1 MSIPGS
7 ASPLFLASTAAAGGY
22 DIPRSLRFNSADSA
36 YLSKTF
42 SSAGNR
48 QQWTFSAWI
57 KFAKVTGNSGI
68 FECPFTGS
76 GGTISDTFEV
86 WYSLGIIQITD
97 QSTYYFT
104 SAARLRDPNAWGHLV
119 IRVDTTLAA
128 QADRI
133 RLYWNG
139 EQLVNTATSYPAQ
152 NANLGVNN
160 SAEHQ
165 IGNWRGSTYSNL
177 YYAEIHHVDGQSLDP
192 TSFGEYDDSNVW
204 QPIEY
209 AGTYGTNGF
218 KLDFSDNSSVSAL
231 GTDSSG
237 NGNDWTVNNITVSGT
252 NTYVSAGTT
261 TASSGTVA
269 NGGTPYWVD
278 VLPTNANLDAEGYSF
293 DRVFDGILPATNGPP
308 GLIAWAGTQY
318 PGQGDVTR
326 ARFDLRDFASITSVR
341 IWCAKYQTLSGTY
354 TIKLLDSSKVAI
366 SGTSVSPT
374 NTTGYMSWLTVPV
387 SGSPAYIEFT
397 VPAGNLYRLYMGAIE
412 VNGTILLNNTGAD
425 NDALRDSPVNGDSAN
440 DTGAGGE
447 VTGNYATWNPL
458 CVTTNNT
465 LSNGNLEAAHT
476 AGTGWTGN
484 SLGSTY
490 AMFVATMGVT
500 SGKWYWEGTFTSA
513 TTGSVGIVNAGAG
526 LQYYVGSGAKSV
538 GYTSTYVYNN
548 GFGSAVASMP
558 SYAQGDII
566 GVAIDMDN
574 GKLYFSKNGTFINS
588 GNPAAGTGNVAS
600 GLTGETVFPA
610 VSQLGSSDGISFTV
624 NFGQRAFAYTA
635 PSGYKALCT
644 ANLPE
649 PTIADGSTAFDTV
662 LYTGDGNSTQTITG
676 LNFAP
681 DLTWQ
686 KIRNLAGD
694 HGLTDS
700 VRGVSAGYL
709 KSNSTDLET
718 GSSTNGVSAFT
729 SDGFTAAGSFNT
741 NNNNWVTWAWDGGSS
756 TVTNTDGSISSQVR
770 ANPSA
775 GFSIVSYTGN
785 GTKGS
790 TIGHG
795 LNAAPDFVLC
805 KRTDASEG
813 WRVGHVSP
821 GWTTGAYLHVAD
833 GFASTA
839 NDNWWNNTAPTNSVI
854 TLGTYPNTST
864 GTYICYAF
872 TPVEQYSSFGSYLG
886 NGSTDG
892 PFVYTG
898 FAVNFLLL
906 KCSTVSSTSWFI
918 QDLKRG
924 TTSILF
930 AQLPNQE
937 TTLTTAYPLSNG
949 FKVNGGNF
957 NYINGSGQTY
967 IYAAFAEHPFKT
979 ARAR

>member
-1 MSIPGS
+1 MLLDNYTKQ
-7 ASPLFLASTAAAGGY
+7 SPIIGVAGMGGGINSYIFLSSDGGY
-22 DIPRSLRFNSADSA
+22 VISRSLRFSSGDSA
-36 YLSKTF
+36 YLNRTP

-48 QQWTFSAWI
+48 RTYTWSGWVKRSAMG
-57 KFAKVTGNSGI
+57 TG
-68 FECPFTGS
+68 
-76 GGTISDTFEV
+76 
-86 WYSLGIIQITD
+86 
-97 QSTYYFT
+97 TYYFLT
-104 SAARLRDPNAWGHLV
+104 AVDLPNGDILGV
-119 IRVDTTLAA
+119 E
-128 QADRI
+128 AD
-133 RLYWNG
+133 RLYWYNAYSGAVTSTDKFRDPSAWYHIVFAVDSTQLTDSNRVKMYANG
-139 EQLVNTATSYPAQ
+139 RQITSFSNTAWPSLNRDFVINT
-152 NANLGVNN
+152 GV
-160 SAEHQ
+160 EHQ
-165 IGNWRGSTYSNL
+165 VGRYFTTSGSDFHL
-177 YYAEIHHVDGQSLDP
+177 ADIHFIDGQALTP
-192 TSFGEYDDSNVW
+192 TDFGEYDSNSVW
-204 QPIEY
+204 QPKEY

-218 KLDFSDNSSVSAL
+218 HLDFSDTSSSAAL

-237 NGNDWTVNNITVSGT
+237 NGNTWTVNNLVAASGIGPGITSTVPQDLTGDWRGIIGIVPSNTSGAVAVFPDGGGIA
-252 NTYVSAGTT
+252 NPRGTFFWT
-261 TASSGTVA
+261 GLTIGDTITWYGTATASSTRNV
-269 NGGTPYWVD
+269 T
-278 VLPTNANLDAEGYSF
+278 
-293 DRVFDGILPATNGPP
+293 
-308 GLIAWAGTQY
+308 
-318 PGQGDVTR
+318 GDI
-326 ARFDLRDFASITSVR
+326 DE
-341 IWCAKYQTLSGTY
+341 
-354 TIKLLDSSKVAI
+354 
-366 SGTSVSPT
+366 TSVSVP
-374 NTTGYMSWLTVPV
+374 GASLGSFQLTVNAASGSAKIDFNGTANCYGITPGPV
-387 SGSPAYIEFT
+387 SSQY
-397 VPAGNLYRLYMGAIE
+397 
-412 VNGTILLNNTGAD
+412 
-425 NDALRDSPVNGDSAN
+425 NDALRDSPVNGNSAN

-447 VTGNYATWNPL
+447 ITGNYATWNPL

-526 LQYYVGSGAKSV
+526 LQYYVGYGAKSV